1 MRINQKRG
9 SVVVN
14 LVMLAGLMIVL
25 DGPVRSAAAQT
36 IPSQSSYGRPGQ
48 YSPQPSG
55 RPSQFGSPRQNGPTR
70 QFAPQQQM
78 NLSQNDQFNRQQG
91 QRPPGGNPLFVGPNR
106 ADARSQG
113 QFVDPRFNSYGAN
126 SQGASPAA
134 HNAPAHS
141 KFVVE
146 LTDSNFRKQVLRSK
160 QPVLVDI
167 WAPWC
172 GPCKAISPMIDEL
185 AADYA
190 GTLKV
195 GKLNLDEC
203 PEVAKAFNVEGLPTL
218 LIFNRGELV
227 DSILGAVEREKLEE
241 AIDAVMP

>member
-1 MRINQKRG
+1 
-9 SVVVN
+9 
-14 LVMLAGLMIVL
+14 
-25 DGPVRSAAAQT
+25 
-36 IPSQSSYGRPGQ
+36 
-48 YSPQPSG
+48 
-55 RPSQFGSPRQNGPTR
+55 
-70 QFAPQQQM
+70 M
-78 NLSQNDQFNRQQG
+78 NRSQNDAFNRQQNRG
-91 QRPPGGNPLFVGPNR
+91 PGAGNPLFVGPNR
-106 ADARSQG
+106 PDPREPG
-113 QFVDPRFNSYGAN
+113 QFVDPRQAGHGAN
-126 SQGASPAA
+126 LPNGASLAA
-134 HNAPAHS
+134 GKEPTHS

-146 LTDSNFRKQVLRSK
+146 LTDSNFRKQVLKSK